1 MQSARLQNVTVVVY
15 IFCVSSCWRIGTSYA
30 FDVVHVII
38 KYLTDIVLSDSPL
51 LGSLF
56 SPFFLGGGGGGGCR
70 CFRELKNYKIF

>member
-56 SPFFLGGGGGGGCR
+56 FPLFLGGEGGGAFQ
-70 CFRELKNYKIF
+70 CFSSLKN